1 MPSWLNDLAEIL
13 QPVTPIGLVLTAVY
27 LIFSGKLVARRV
39 VQDIREDRDARV
51 EEAREQTAIWRE
63 AYRVSEEARQAQ
75 HDLLR
80 ESLEGVHTITHLLES
95 RRPELDARRPDLPN
109 AAGGELDVR

>member
-1 MPSWLNDLAEIL
+1 MPPWLDAVLQVL
-13 QPVTPIGLVLTAVY
+13 QPVTPISLVLTAVY
-27 LIFSGKLVARRV
+27 LILSGKIVPRRV
-39 VQDIREDRDARV
+39 VQDLREDRDTRV

-63 AYRVSEEARQAQ
+63 AYRVSEEARQKQ

-95 RRPELDARRPDLPN
+95 RRPELDARRPELPH
-109 AAGGELDVR
+109 AGGELDVR

>member
-1 MPSWLNDLAEIL
+1 MPPWLDTVL
-13 QPVTPIGLVLTAVY
+13 QVSQPITPIALVLTAVW
-27 LIFSGKLVARRV
+27 LVLSGRIVPRRV

-51 EEAREQTAIWRE
+51 EEAKQQAAIWRE
-63 AYRVSEEARQAQ
+63 AYRVSEETRQKQ

-95 RRPELDARRPDLPN
+95 RRPDLGSHRPELPHT
-109 AAGGELDVR
+109 GGELDVH